1 MVDITLYA
9 IQVKTSDRRTS
20 STPLKE
26 HAAYRVE
33 LDFLLQHKTH
43 RCCVYVVVFFYQ
55 VCSVYTVGTPSCR
68 RQEEKW
74 GMRAARGGEQAA
86 KAGRAV
92 SADSVTEIERQR
104 AMLTAEAE
112 RTRRWGSER

>member
-1 MVDITLYA
+1 M
-9 IQVKTSDRRTS
+9 SFFC
-20 STPLKE
+20 STKLTV
-26 HAAYRVE
+26 AVCM
-33 LDFLLQHKTH
+33 LLF
-43 RCCVYVVVFFYQ
+43 FFYQ

-74 GMRAARGGEQAA
+74 GTRAARGGEQAA